1 MSGETVRK
9 KNLQFTLLCREISGS
24 LGRYLALFAIVALGV
39 GFFSGLKICKPRML
53 ETGIQY
59 LENQNFYDFKAVSEI
74 GFGEKEV
81 EAFRNADFT
90 AQAEGA
96 YSLELLYVDE
106 KGSDG
111 VAKAH
116 SLTKEINKVSL
127 TAGRMPEK
135 SGECLADARYSAEED
150 LGKTFTLSENNSEA
164 TQGALAHTEFTVVGL
179 VYSPLYLNYERGS
192 TALGKGRVDCFLY
205 LLPEEFLSDSYTE
218 VYLTVNQEAQAY
230 SEDYKKE
237 IEGFRIQ
244 AESLEKALV
253 DQRKEELVFLYRS
266 VLLSFGLSPEQ
277 AEAAVLPE
285 RLQSPQAYLLDRN
298 TNVGYVCFENDAS
311 IVEGISRVFPA
322 FFFLV
327 AALVCATTMTRMV
340 NDHRTRIGTL
350 KALGYGNSSISG
362 LYLLY
367 AGSAALFGAILG
379 YFLGTS
385 LIPTIIWK
393 VYEIMYG
400 RFSALLPVFDGVL
413 LLVSLVAAL
422 LCSVGTAYVC
432 CRTELRENPASL
444 IRPKT
449 PKAGKKIFLERLRPL
464 WRKMSF
470 LHKVSARNILR
481 YKKRLFMMIIGIG
494 GCTALLLTG
503 FGIRDSISDL
513 ADEQYEKITV
523 YDYSVSFSSAL
534 EGEERKA
541 FEEQCAKAISKIL
554 YLSESSGDCSVGEV
568 TKSVYLIVP
577 EETGEAFENF
587 ISLMDE
593 EGKLSFPGPGE
604 AVICEKLA
612 EDTGLAVGD
621 TFVLRNGESKEAA
634 LRVSGICRN
643 YVYSYVYISPETFES
658 AYGAEPEYRTAY
670 ILAPEGLDG
679 DEGGALLL
687 SDSHVLSVSV
697 TANTR
702 SRIQKILSNL
712 NYIVLLV
719 IVCAGLLALIVLY
732 DLTNINITE
741 RQREIATIK
750 VLGFF
755 PKESTS
761 YVFRENRVLTL
772 LGALTGLLMGYFLH
786 SFVMGQIK
794 VDMICFHVHIAPC
807 SYGAALIFTFIFE
820 FLVHLFM
827 RRKIQAIP
835 MAESLKS
842 VE

>member
-1 MSGETVRK
+1 MSGETVRR
-9 KNLQFTLLCREISGS
+9 KNLQFTLLRREISGS

-53 ETGIQY
+53 ETGIRY

-74 GFGEKEV
+74 GFGEREV
-81 EAFRNADFT
+81 EAFQNAEFID
-90 AQAEGA
+90 QAEGS
-96 YSLELLYVDE
+96 YSLDVLYVDE

-111 VAKAH
+111 VAKVH
-116 SLTKEINKVSL
+116 SLTKVINKVSL

-135 SGECLADARYSAEED
+135 SGECLADARYFSEEN
-150 LGKTFTLSENNSEA
+150 LGKTFMLSENNYEE
-164 TQGALAHTEFTVVGL
+164 TKDTFVHTEFTVVGL

-192 TALGKGRVDCFLY
+192 TALGKGKVDCFLY
-205 LLPEEFLSDSYTE
+205 LLPEEFLSDAYTE
-218 VYLTVNQEAQAY
+218 VYLTGNQEAQAY
-230 SEDYKKE
+230 SEDYKKK
-237 IEGFRIQ
+237 IDDLRTQ
-244 AESLEKALV
+244 VKSLEETLV
-253 DQRKEELVFLYRS
+253 DQRKEELTLLYRS
-266 VLLSFGLSPEQ
+266 ILSSLGILSEQ
-277 AEAAVLPE
+277 SESIVLPE
-285 RLQSPQAYLLDRN
+285 RLRSPQVYLLDRS

-350 KALGYGNSSISG
+350 KALGYGNFSISG
-362 LYLLY
+362 LYLFY
-367 AGSAALFGAILG
+367 AGSAALFGTILG

-385 LIPTIIWK
+385 LIPRIIWK

-400 RFSALLPVFDGVL
+400 RFATLVSVFDGVL
-413 LLVSLVAAL
+413 LLVSLLAAL

-432 CRTELRENPASL
+432 CRTELRENPAML

-449 PKAGKKIFLERLRPL
+449 PKAGKKIFLERIRPL
-464 WRKMSF
+464 WRRMSF

-523 YDYSVSFSSAL
+523 YDYSVSFGSAPK
-534 EGEERKA
+534 GEERNA
-541 FEEQCAKAISKIL
+541 FEERCAGAISKIL
-554 YLSESSGDCSVGEV
+554 YLSESSGDCSVSGV

-577 EETGEAFENF
+577 EETGETFENF
-587 ISLMDE
+587 ISLMNE
-593 EGKLSFPGPGE
+593 EGKLPFPGSGE

-612 EDTGLAVGD
+612 EDTGLTVGD
-621 TFVLRNGESKEAA
+621 TFVLRNGEYQEAV
-634 LRVSGICRN
+634 LRVSGICQN

-658 AYGAEPEYRTAY
+658 AYGVEPEYRTAY
-670 ILAPEGLDG
+670 ILAPDGLDE
-679 DEGGALLL
+679 DQGGALLL
-687 SDSHVLSVSV
+687 SDSRVLSVSV

-755 PKESTS
+755 PKENVS

-772 LGALTGLLMGYFLH
+772 MGALVGLLMGYFLH
-786 SFVMGQIK
+786 SFVMSQVK
-794 VDMICFHVHIAPC
+794 VDMICFHVHITPY
-807 SYGAALIFTFIFE
+807 SYGAALIFTFVFE

>member
-1 MSGETVRK
+1 
-9 KNLQFTLLCREISGS
+9 
-24 LGRYLALFAIVALGV
+24 
-39 GFFSGLKICKPRML
+39 ML

-96 YSLELLYVDE
+96 YSLDLLYVDE

-230 SEDYKKE
+230 SEDYKKK

-244 AESLEKALV
+244 AESLEKALL

-266 VLLSFGLSPEQ
+266 VLLSLVSFAGAGGSGCSARKVGNRPK
-277 AEAAVLPE
+277 PICWI
-285 RLQSPQAYLLDRN
+285 RN

-311 IVEGISRVFPA
+311 IVEGVSRVFPA

-413 LLVSLVAAL
+413 LLVSLLAAL
-422 LCSVGTAYVC
+422 LCSVGTAYAC
-432 CRTELRENPASL
+432 AAARNR
-444 IRPKT
+444 
-449 PKAGKKIFLERLRPL
+449 GKIRLRSSVP
-464 WRKMSF
+464 RPPKPG
-470 LHKVSARNILR
+470 
-481 YKKRLFMMIIGIG
+481 KRFFWNGSGLFGGRCPFYTRCLQGIFCG
-494 GCTALLLTG
+494 IKNGC
-503 FGIRDSISDL
+503 S
-513 ADEQYEKITV
+513 
-523 YDYSVSFSSAL
+523 
-534 EGEERKA
+534 
-541 FEEQCAKAISKIL
+541 
-554 YLSESSGDCSVGEV
+554 
-568 TKSVYLIVP
+568 
-577 EETGEAFENF
+577 
-587 ISLMDE
+587 
-593 EGKLSFPGPGE
+593 
-604 AVICEKLA
+604 
-612 EDTGLAVGD
+612 
-621 TFVLRNGESKEAA
+621 
-634 LRVSGICRN
+634 
-643 YVYSYVYISPETFES
+643 
-658 AYGAEPEYRTAY
+658 
-670 ILAPEGLDG
+670 
-679 DEGGALLL
+679 
-687 SDSHVLSVSV
+687 
-697 TANTR
+697 
-702 SRIQKILSNL
+702 
-712 NYIVLLV
+712 
-719 IVCAGLLALIVLY
+719 
-732 DLTNINITE
+732 
-741 RQREIATIK
+741 
-750 VLGFF
+750 
-755 PKESTS
+755 
-761 YVFRENRVLTL
+761 
-772 LGALTGLLMGYFLH
+772 
-786 SFVMGQIK
+786 
-794 VDMICFHVHIAPC
+794 
-807 SYGAALIFTFIFE
+807 
-820 FLVHLFM
+820 
-827 RRKIQAIP
+827 
-835 MAESLKS
+835 
-842 VE
+842 